1 MRRASIAGFASLTD
15 GGTLNVSAPIDGGV
29 RSAAFSLSQGRRRS
43 ISLPTT
49 IRSTY
54 AGSCWAESTVFL
66 AAAKRPDVDVAVVPR
81 GVWEVLL
88 STRAGLSSTTSR
100 LVAPTRSAASLLENP
115 TRDPQLVAV
124 SLAADEAGLT
134 VVVDEAPLHPQ
145 VTSVDVGF
153 TDVVVTGTLVD
164 GRPPVSSVIA
174 RRNSDKREIGMRW
187 DVEGSNFRATAP
199 VGSMATSEGV
209 WEVLIVDAAGRQH
222 VRRGLPEGRDR
233 RYDISTPV
241 SVVAFDGGLARVRGY
256 CARDG
261 RVRMS
266 IVPLSG
272 VT

>member
-1 MRRASIAGFASLTD
+1 MRRGSIEGFASLTD
-15 GGTLNVSAPIDGGV
+15 GGTLNLSAPIDGGV
-29 RSAAFSLSQGRRRS
+29 RSAAFTLSQGRRRA

-66 AAAKRPDVDVAVVPR
+66 AAAARPDVDVAAVPR

-88 STRAGLSSTTSR
+88 TTKAGLSSTTCR
-100 LVAPTRSAASLLENP
+100 IEAPTRSAASMLESP

-124 SLAADEAGLT
+124 SLASDEAGLT
-134 VVVDEAPLHPQ
+134 VVVDEAPVHPQ
-145 VTSVDVGF
+145 VISVDVGF

-174 RRNSDKREIGMRW
+174 RRNGDKREVVMQW
-187 DVEGSNFRATAP
+187 EADTHTFRASAP
-199 VGSMATSEGV
+199 VASMAASEGV
-209 WEVLIVDAAGRQH
+209 WEVLIVDGAGRQH